1 MTEKRPLFKKIWL
14 VIEKNSRY
22 ETSYIKFVLNSS
34 ICRGVFFSFF
44 FFYSLS
50 DGLNDKNKAIKFVD
64 YLDSGSCILIVDCSP
79 ISVNFCRQQRLPFV
93 NPAYESV
100 SILQLSQVV
109 MFGLF
114 MSWRSRLKGSVFLM
128 FQNQSLK
135 EVRTLRCILSRVSAA
150 SAVQVKIN
158 SSLIT
163 NFRILFNIFP
173 TSFIVVPS

>member
-1 MTEKRPLFKKIWL
+1 MTRNW
-14 VIEKNSRY
+14 KNSRY

-34 ICRGVFFSFF
+34 IYRGVFFFFF

-50 DGLNDKNKAIKFVD
+50 YGLNDKNKAIKFVD

-150 SAVQVKIN
+150 SVVQVKIN

-173 TSFIVVPS
+173 TSFIAVPS

>member
-1 MTEKRPLFKKIWL
+1 MKKIPGMKHHISNL
-14 VIEKNSRY
+14 SLILQ
-22 ETSYIKFVLNSS
+22 FV
-34 ICRGVFFSFF
+34 VEFFFFFFFF

-64 YLDSGSCILIVDCSP
+64 YLDSGSFILIVDCSP

-114 MSWRSRLKGSVFLM
+114 MSWRSRLKGSVFLK

>member
-1 MTEKRPLFKKIWL
+1 MTRNW
-14 VIEKNSRY
+14 KNSRY

-34 ICRGVFFSFF
+34 IYRGVFFFFF

-50 DGLNDKNKAIKFVD
+50 YGLNDKNKAIKFVD

-93 NPAYESV
+93 NSAYESV

-109 MFGLF
+109 MVGLF

-150 SAVQVKIN
+150 SVVQVKIN

-163 NFRILFNIFP
+163 NFRILFNISP
-173 TSFIVVPS
+173 TSFIAVPS